1 MTKPAGAEDNDM
13 LPRAPVRDEARG
25 APAAGLGG
33 WFFISEYN
41 VIRCDNKHT
50 TQENKSLFLTA
61 AVLLTLAAWKSWNK
75 RNPFQPNR
83 IFKAKWI
90 FVKMLNDATG

>member
-33 WFFISEYN
+33 
-41 VIRCDNKHT
+41 
-50 TQENKSLFLTA
+50 
-61 AVLLTLAAWKSWNK
+61 
-75 RNPFQPNR
+75 
-83 IFKAKWI
+83 
-90 FVKMLNDATG
+90 